1 MIIWENCSFKGF
13 LEQDKV
19 NMSWK
24 QQIIMNEMRK
34 DEKLNIS
41 VMHYSIH
48 LPPIKAESL
57 LIALTMGSPVPTV
70 PTWSTAEKR
79 DGQTDRSSAGLK
91 RLSLAGRGSLNTPQ
105 PLDEG
110 AMRHKRRG
118 NPEMIMQMKVFLTQ
132 INTVISHYH
141 HYCSNLISTADG
153 FSEPATKVC
162 WNSTLRRNLARKT
175 QQTREKFGKQS
186 LKKIQMPINVFI
198 KATR

>member
-1 MIIWENCSFKGF
+1 MEYFCNALQHPFTSDQSRVAVDSIDYGLTHTYCTHMIYSRE
-13 LEQDKV
+13 ERRTDR
-19 NMSWK
+19 
-24 QQIIMNEMRK
+24 QIISRTEA
-34 DEKLNIS
+34 LIS
-41 VMHYSIH
+41 RRSR
-48 LPPIKAESL
+48 
-57 LIALTMGSPVPTV
+57 LIEYASAAR
-70 PTWSTAEKR
+70 WRSDAA
-79 DGQTDRSSAGLK
+79 QTQRQS
-91 RLSLAGRGSLNTPQ
+91 
-105 PLDEG
+105 
-110 AMRHKRRG
+110 
-118 NPEMIMQMKVFLTQ
+118 EMIMQMKVFLTQ